1 MSQLMRLCKGSAEE
15 STKNLLTAYAH
26 GLRYRQRNTTATPAD
41 RRRANA
47 NGAAM
52 SDDKTVPTAI
62 GAMPPEIRKARFQQA
77 VRDRL
82 LELGLTQA
90 DLSRLTGIGRDSISV
105 YCRGRSIAGPR
116 HLDAIARALKCQ
128 PGDLL
133 PGAEQRDKPADAAQA
148 LQVTMS
154 SPGRYWIKLNREV
167 SQDTMMKV
175 MAAIAAEDAA
185 GK

>member
-1 MSQLMRLCKGSAEE
+1 
-15 STKNLLTAYAH
+15 
-26 GLRYRQRNTTATPAD
+26 
-41 RRRANA
+41 
-47 NGAAM
+47 M
-52 SDDKTVPTAI
+52 SDDKTVPATATAV
-62 GAMPPEIRKARFQQA
+62 GAMPPEIRKAKFQQA

-175 MAAIAAEDAA
+175 MAAIAAEDAS